1 VRLQKKRFKTATF
14 FEIHYKVERNTMPVP
29 KSYAE
34 WTFSG
39 LLFLAYLLGS
49 IPWGLILSRIFAR
62 EDIRLKGSGNIG
74 ATNVTRQAGVIPGL
88 LTLAGDMLKGAIP
101 VYLAL
106 AAFGPAGG
114 PADIYLATVAL
125 AAFWGHL
132 FPVYL
137 KFRDGGKGVATAAGC
152 FAVVSPGAVLAA
164 GVVFFAMLSMARR
177 VSVGSLSA
185 AAVLPL
191 AVWIAADSAILT
203 VTAGIVAL
211 FIFIRHRDNL
221 KRLLAGKEPEFKLK
235 KERSK

>member
-1 VRLQKKRFKTATF
+1 MSGPST
-14 FEIHYKVERNTMPVP
+14 
-29 KSYAE
+29 YAD

-39 LLFLAYLLGS
+39 LLLFAYLLGS

-74 ATNVTRQAGVIPGL
+74 ATNVTRQTGVIPGL
-88 LTLAGDMLKGAIP
+88 LTLAGDILKGAIP

-106 AAFGPAGG
+106 VAFGPADGSADFY
-114 PADIYLATVAL
+114 PAAVAL
-125 AAFWGHL
+125 AAFLGHL

-152 FAVVSPGAVLAA
+152 FAVISPGAVLAA
-164 GVVFFAMLSMARR
+164 VVVFIAMLSMARR

-191 AVWIAADSAILT
+191 AVWIDADSAIM
-203 VTAGIVAL
+203 TATASIVAL
-211 FIFIRHRDNL
+211 FIFICHRDNL
-221 KRLLAGKEPEFKLK
+221 KRLLAGKEPEFRLK
-235 KERSK
+235 KERSNR